1 MRTQKRHVSASF
13 VYFQED
19 NRQIS
24 LWTRKRKM
32 PKDFTRSDRVQQ
44 QMQRELAQLIRME
57 MKDPRV
63 GFVTITDV
71 EVTRDMSHAKV
82 FYTLMTG
89 AEPETQK
96 TLERSSGFL
105 RSELSR
111 RIKLF
116 KTPELHFVYDTSVEN
131 GMSLD
136 KLIEEAVKTSA
147 PLDDASS
154 AKDTQASADDA
165 EA

>member
-1 MRTQKRHVSASF
+1 
-13 VYFQED
+13 
-19 NRQIS
+19 
-24 LWTRKRKM
+24 M
-32 PKDFTRSDRVQQ
+32 PKDFTRADRVQQ
-44 QMQRELAQLIRME
+44 QMQRELADLIRFE

-89 AEPETQK
+89 IEAETQK
-96 TLERSSGFL
+96 TLERSAGFL
-105 RSELSR
+105 RSELAR

-116 KTPELHFVYDTSVEN
+116 KTPELHFVYDTSVER

-136 KLIEEAVKTSA
+136 KLIDEAVKTTAVDDLPSDTDA
-147 PLDDASS
+147 KPDDA
-154 AKDTQASADDA
+154 TP
-165 EA
+165 

>member
-1 MRTQKRHVSASF
+1 
-13 VYFQED
+13 
-19 NRQIS
+19 
-24 LWTRKRKM
+24 M

-89 AEPETQK
+89 AEAETQK

-116 KTPELHFVYDTSVEN
+116 KTPELHFVYDTSVEH

-136 KLIEEAVKTSA
+136 KLIEEAVKTAA
-147 PLDDASS
+147 PQDDAAPAAGDKDADDEDLDDAK
-154 AKDTQASADDA
+154 AQ
-165 EA
+165 

>member
-1 MRTQKRHVSASF
+1 
-13 VYFQED
+13 
-19 NRQIS
+19 
-24 LWTRKRKM
+24 M

-89 AEPETQK
+89 AEAETQK

-136 KLIEEAVKTSA
+136 KLIEEAVKTAA
-147 PLDDASS
+147 PQDDAVPAASSDKDGDDEDLDDTKA
-154 AKDTQASADDA
+154 Q
-165 EA
+165 